1 MRSITVFV
9 ATLLLVVGCMREID
23 RLKKQ
28 ATQEPTAENYIAL
41 GNHRLKAKH
50 YEAAVSSFR
59 EAVKL
64 DPSSSKARHGLGAAY
79 AALGIHQLKAKDYE
93 ASVSS
98 FREAV
103 KLDPSSPKAHHN
115 LGVAYVRLGRNQ
127 EALEAFRLSHRLKL
141 DYKKLL
147 IPLQPPGRATETR
160 SLEALRQAAASRPGD
175 AQAAFALAQG
185 YQRAAMLEEA
195 LAQHRHVVASSPR
208 HAGGYYGMGSALAQ
222 LGRYDDAVRP
232 LREAIR
238 LKPTW
243 AAPHYTLGFVYLLRG
258 DVDEA
263 FREYQILRQMD
274 ASLADQLF
282 ARIYE

>member
-9 ATLLLVVGCMREID
+9 AALLLVVGCMREID

-50 YEAAVSSFR
+50 YEAA
-59 EAVKL
+59 
-64 DPSSSKARHGLGAAY
+64 
-79 AALGIHQLKAKDYE
+79 
-93 ASVSS
+93 VSS

-147 IPLQPPGRATETR
+147 IPLQPPGISGER